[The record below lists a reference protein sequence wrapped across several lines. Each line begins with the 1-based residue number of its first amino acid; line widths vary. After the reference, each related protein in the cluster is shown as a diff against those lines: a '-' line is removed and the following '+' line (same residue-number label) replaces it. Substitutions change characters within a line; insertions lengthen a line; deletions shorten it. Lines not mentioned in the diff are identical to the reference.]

1 MLAYNGVAALVGLKM
16 GSLLLSFIVPIAM
29 ISFGVDFYI
38 HGSGRVREMQ
48 VDRGMSR
55 AAAYPAG
62 MSAVFLA
69 LLLAAVSSVAAF
81 LSNVSSGTEAI
92 IQFGIG
98 AAIALALAYL
108 ILGLVAP
115 RVPVGIEETVGANPI
130 KGRSKWIYGLMMLP
144 IAIISGLA
152 VTLGA
157 VMPQLGVAAIALVY
171 GLLIAL
177 PVWATRRRNRKAVAA
192 QREVSDEVK
201 GSAHGLRSAGSLVR
215 GLAASRAIAI
225 PVVLIIGAFGLM
237 AALNV
242 ESGFQLKDFLAS
254 DTGVVQSIERFE
266 AQFPSSG
273 QGSSFVYIE
282 GDLTDPNTLEA
293 IDEAIVAIDAADAEF
308 GRYPNGELIVSPTAT
323 DIVRTTLESPAAMAA
338 LASTAEI
345 TDADGNGLPDTATQ
359 VAAVYDYVNANG
371 VLTADGNEV
380 YSADEVGQFLYH
392 DGGSTQATAIVIQ
405 VGSFTD
411 GAVIRPVWAA
421 LDEAGAGIAST
432 TTGLD
437 IVATSGD
444 VIAQF
449 VSLEAFANSMRISL
463 PVAILLTLLVATM
476 LLRSFRYALASVVPI
491 GFVVTGVYAFMAV
504 AGYTINVVTAT
515 IAAIAVGVGID
526 FSTHLTARYREEL
539 EKAPTPLDALRIAGA
554 GTGGALVLSALTSVL
569 GFTVMSFAPT
579 PIFATFGV
587 LTAVMITLA
596 LISALVVLPQRATAG
611 DPTPPAAGPRTPGRE
626 GMGIGSL
633 SEFCYPFPAT
643 GYRLTANPSAYRH
656 RGVRSCWWPEAGGSG
671 CKTD

>member
-1 MLAYNGVAALVGLKM
+1 M
-16 GSLLLSFIVPIAM
+16 
-29 ISFGVDFYI
+29 
-38 HGSGRVREMQ
+38 
-48 VDRGMSR
+48 
-55 AAAYPAG
+55 
-62 MSAVFLA
+62 
-69 LLLAAVSSVAAF
+69 
-81 LSNVSSGTEAI
+81 
-92 IQFGIG
+92 
-98 AAIALALAYL
+98 
-108 ILGLVAP
+108 
-115 RVPVGIEETVGANPI
+115 
-130 KGRSKWIYGLMMLP
+130 
-144 IAIISGLA
+144 
-152 VTLGA
+152 
-157 VMPQLGVAAIALVY
+157 
-171 GLLIAL
+171 
-177 PVWATRRRNRKAVAA
+177 
-192 QREVSDEVK
+192 
-201 GSAHGLRSAGSLVR
+201 
-215 GLAASRAIAI
+215 
-225 PVVLIIGAFGLM
+225 
-237 AALNV
+237 
-242 ESGFQLKDFLAS
+242 
-254 DTGVVQSIERFE
+254 
-266 AQFPSSG
+266 
-273 QGSSFVYIE
+273 
-282 GDLTDPNTLEA
+282 
-293 IDEAIVAIDAADAEF
+293 
-308 GRYPNGELIVSPTAT
+308 
-323 DIVRTTLESPAAMAA
+323 
-338 LASTAEI
+338 
-345 TDADGNGLPDTATQ
+345 
-359 VAAVYDYVNANG
+359 YDYVNANG
-371 VLTADGNEV
+371 VLTADGTEV

-587 LTAVMITLA
+587 LTAVHDHLGA
-596 LISALVVLPQRATAG
+596 HLGAGRAPQRATAG
-611 DPTPPAAGPRTPGRE
+611 DPTPPAAGPRAPGRE
-626 GMGIGSL
+626 GMGYWLAERVLLPVSR
-633 SEFCYPFPAT
+633 
-643 GYRLTANPSAYRH
+643 YRLTANPSAYRH